1 MNGTSSERVFITI
14 ANFTVPPNITKQ
26 VSKAAKENPEGNE
39 TADIPLIEL
48 RIGNRVK
55 VVADDGF
62 QWLKF
67 IHHIININV

>member
-1 MNGTSSERVFITI
+1 MNGASSERIFITI
-14 ANFTVPPNITKQ
+14 ANFTVPPKITKQ
-26 VSKAAKENPEGNE
+26 VSKAEKETPEGNE
-39 TADIPLIEL
+39 TTDIPLIEL

-67 IHHIININV
+67 ILHIININV

>member
-1 MNGTSSERVFITI
+1 MNGASSERIFITI
-14 ANFTVPPNITKQ
+14 ANFTVPPKITKQ
-26 VSKAAKENPEGNE
+26 VSKAEKETPECNE
-39 TADIPLIEL
+39 TGDIPLIEL

-67 IHHIININV
+67 ILHIININV